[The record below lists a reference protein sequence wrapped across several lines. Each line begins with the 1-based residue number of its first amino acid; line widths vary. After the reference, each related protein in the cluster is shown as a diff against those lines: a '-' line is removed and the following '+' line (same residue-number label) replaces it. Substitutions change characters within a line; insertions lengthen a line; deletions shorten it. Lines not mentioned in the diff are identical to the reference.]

1 MFVAFFGYP
10 ACPVKMRKNEAKSS
24 PQPILT
30 PALSKGE
37 GERKEREP
45 KQKKSVVKFF
55 FSHRLK

>member
-24 PQPILT
+24 PKPILT
-30 PALSKGE
+30 PAHPHPSPLQRRGRKKGE

-45 KQKKSVVKFF
+45 
-55 FSHRLK
+55 

>member
-1 MFVAFFGYP
+1 VFFGYP
-10 ACPVKMRKNEAKSS
+10 ILSVILIKKGAKSS

-45 KQKKSVVKFF
+45 KY
-55 FSHRLK
+55 